1 MKKMYDRETNPAVYI
16 RVMPV
21 YPDRPVPVAVF
32 VRYAGFSTWGKYSKE
47 YQRPSYAR
55 MAAKML
61 EMQHFA
67 WKYVE
72 EKGEVK

>member
-1 MKKMYDRETNPAVYI
+1 MKKFFDRETNPAVYI

-21 YPDRPVPVAVF
+21 YPDRPLPVAVF
-32 VRYAGFSTWGKYSKE
+32 VRYAGFSNWEKYSKE

-67 WKYVE
+67 WKYEKE
-72 EKGEVK
+72 EDVK